1 MFPGALQTEQK
12 IGRWRE
18 ALENELNLKDSEAYH
33 RPTGSKYLVVL
44 SSAPYFNSKYP
55 THMVVMDART

>member
-1 MFPGALQTEQK
+1 MEQK
-12 IGRWRE
+12 IGGWRE

-44 SSAPYFNSKYP
+44 SSAPYFIVN
-55 THMVVMDART
+55 TLRTWW